1 VCGIAAIFKRRD
13 LPRPLS
19 LVDAM
24 AAVADH
30 RGPDGGAA
38 VGFDVDTVVRSPA
51 STAWQ
56 SALGHRR
63 LSIVDLSAA
72 AAQPMAHGDRYW
84 LTYNGEVYNHPELRA
99 ELRRLGHVF
108 RTHSDTEVLLAAF
121 AEWGPR
127 CFERMRG
134 MWACVLVDTAR
145 GTALLCRDRL
155 GMKPLYT
162 WRSDGMVA
170 VVSEIK
176 QLLAVPGFRA
186 RRSGTAIAEYL
197 ATGYQA
203 AGRSFFEGVEPVPAG
218 TYVTISTTDLT
229 MTHPE
234 PYWHPERVTVS
245 IGTADEAGEA
255 FARKLA
261 ECVRLHMRSDVPVGC
276 SLSGGLDS
284 SAVAVLAGTHLG
296 APDRLPTFS
305 STFGGEPL
313 DEQECRDAVVAH
325 VRADRHLVEIRPE
338 GFLADLHHFVW
349 HHDEPVSSFSL
360 FAAYCV
366 ARGARDAGVPVL
378 LSGQGGDEVLSGY
391 WQSYFLYLREL
402 ALSGRVVK
410 VAEHVGGALLPGGN
424 ASMVAEAPAILH
436 RYLARRRGLGSG
448 PDGSHAAGGLLRE
461 SLDGRGQLRR
471 VHEIRSMYLPRLLKW
486 DDRNAMAFSVE
497 GRYPFLDHELVELC
511 LSFAPEVLHHRGWTK
526 WPLRRGLDTRL
537 PRRVARRRSKF
548 GFWVPQD
555 EWLCGPLR
563 PTVAAWLDADR
574 PLWDVIP
581 RETVRVLAERTW
593 GAAGRRPEPGQA
605 LTRCFMLDQWLEV
618 FDVA

>member
-1 VCGIAAIFKRRD
+1 MCGIAAVFKRRD
-13 LPRPLS
+13 LSRPLS

-30 RGPDGGAA
+30 RGPDGGDA

-56 SALGHRR
+56 CALGHRR

-134 MWACVLVDTAR
+134 MWALVLVDTAR

-203 AGRSFFEGVEPVPAG
+203 ADRSFFEGVDPVPAG
-218 TYVTISTTDLT
+218 TCVAISTTELT

-284 SAVAVLAGTHLG
+284 SAVAVLAASHLG
-296 APDRLPTFS
+296 AAERLPTFS

-313 DEQECRDAVVAH
+313 DEQRMPGRGGGPRPSRRSPRRDA
-325 VRADRHLVEIRPE
+325 
-338 GFLADLHHFVW
+338 
-349 HHDEPVSSFSL
+349 S
-360 FAAYCV
+360 
-366 ARGARDAGVPVL
+366 
-378 LSGQGGDEVLSGY
+378 
-391 WQSYFLYLREL
+391 
-402 ALSGRVVK
+402 
-410 VAEHVGGALLPGGN
+410 GALHRRSARLRLAPRRASEQLLPLRCLLRREG
-424 ASMVAEAPAILH
+424 
-436 RYLARRRGLGSG
+436 RARRRGPGAPQRSG
-448 PDGSHAAGGLLRE
+448 R
-461 SLDGRGQLRR
+461 
-471 VHEIRSMYLPRLLKW
+471 
-486 DDRNAMAFSVE
+486 
-497 GRYPFLDHELVELC
+497 
-511 LSFAPEVLHHRGWTK
+511 
-526 WPLRRGLDTRL
+526 
-537 PRRVARRRSKF
+537 RRVALRLLA
-548 GFWVPQD
+548 VV
-555 EWLCGPLR
+555 LPLPPR
-563 PTVAAWLDADR
+563 AR
-574 PLWDVIP
+574 PL
-581 RETVRVLAERTW
+581 
-593 GAAGRRPEPGQA
+593 GADGEGRGARGRRAPARRECLDGGRGAGDPAPIPGQA
-605 LTRCFMLDQWLEV
+605 ARAGLGT
-618 FDVA
+618 